1 MQAAS
6 GTWVGRSCA
15 SHLPGV
21 CASVCVSGAFEEE
34 GEAQEEEEEEE
45 DGGARFETAAFSR
58 KKEAR
63 PWWGQ
68 CQSLG
73 LVPTFF

>member
-34 GEAQEEEEEEE
+34 GARGLRRRRRGGVFPQK
-45 DGGARFETAAFSR
+45 GGAAEGV
-58 KKEAR
+58 
-63 PWWGQ
+63 PWQ
-68 CQSLG
+68 RQS
-73 LVPTFF
+73 